1 MSSKKSVNNIVKKII
16 VSVFSVLC
24 AVIVFFAAEID
35 IYNDGAEAQLNRHG
49 GRLVT
54 RTQVDNRGF
63 FSGKKADS
71 GILLSWYDNTV
82 KIADEDEEAPALK
95 LGAIFYP
102 VTTPD
107 SSLIFS
113 SSNNDIAQIDNE
125 GNITVITPG
134 SVEFVVENTYS
145 NVRSKAYL
153 HIVQPVTGFYLNKT
167 TLNVYTTDKG
177 IRLDGEISPSNAS
190 NAAVKWYSK
199 DKNIVQVDNTGHIK
213 PMNIGMTEVVAT
225 TSDGGFRS
233 KCFINVIEKIIKA
246 ESVIIQN
253 KENITLKVG
262 ETWDGVASV
271 LPANAKNRNVEWMSE
286 NEDIARVSKTGK
298 VRAFAQGSVKI
309 TARNTDGPEDSFM
322 LTVKGNTVAGN
333 DIILGYNSYTS
344 PGGITYTKYDF
355 TVDDMARIQTEARP
369 PATFNGVV
377 ASKETVLGY
386 VDPNEY
392 CAGAYKYQFM
402 DLAHYNGLSRESI
415 EQFLSGK
422 GTLSGQADAFIEAAR
437 EYNVSELYLIAHA
450 CLETGYGRSQLASGV
465 DVNGVTV
472 YNMYGIAAY
481 DGSVVYS
488 GSRKAYAEGW
498 TSPAAAIKGGAKWIS
513 ENYINSAENRQN
525 TLYKMRWNP
534 ANPGVHLYA
543 GDCAWATTQSV
554 IMERLI
560 KEFPDASMAYEIPVF
575 AGSPAAV
582 IDDAVTVE

>member
-1 MSSKKSVNNIVKKII
+1 MKSKKSVNNILKKISI
-16 VSVFSVLC
+16 VLLSLFC
-24 AVIVFFAAEID
+24 AVTVFFAVQTE
-35 IYNDGAEAQLNRHG
+35 IYNDGAEAELNAHG
-49 GRLVT
+49 GRLIT
-54 RTQVDNRGF
+54 RTQIDGRGF
-63 FSGKKADS
+63 FTGEKADS

-82 KIADEDEEAPALK
+82 KISGEGEETQKLR
-95 LGAIFYP
+95 LGAVFYP

-107 SSLIFS
+107 SSLNFT
-113 SSNNDIAQIDNE
+113 SSNTDIAQIDNE

-134 SVEFVVENTYS
+134 SVEFVVENKHS

-177 IRLDGEISPSNAS
+177 VRLDGEISPSNAS
-190 NAAVKWYSK
+190 NTAVKWYSK
-199 DKNIVQVDNTGHIK
+199 DKNIVEVDNTGHIK
-213 PMNIGMTEVVAT
+213 PKNIGMTEVVAT
-225 TSDGGFRS
+225 TSDGGFKS
-233 KCFINVIEKIIKA
+233 KCFINVIQKIIKA
-246 ESVIIQN
+246 ESVTIQN
-253 KENITLKVG
+253 KNNISLKIG
-262 ETWDGVASV
+262 EIWEGVASV
-271 LPANAKNRNVEWMSE
+271 LPANAKNRNVEWKSD
-286 NEDIARVSKTGK
+286 NEEIARVSKTGK
-298 VRAFAQGSVKI
+298 VQALSEGSVKI
-309 TARNTDGPEDSFM
+309 TARSTDGPEDSFT

-333 DIILGYNSYTS
+333 DIILGYNSYVS
-344 PGGITYTKYDF
+344 PGGITYTKYNF
-355 TVDDMARIQTEARP
+355 TVDEMARIQTEATP
-369 PATFNGVV
+369 PATFNGAV

-450 CLETGYGRSQLASGV
+450 CLETGYGSSRLASGV

-488 GSRKAYAEGW
+488 GSRKAYSEGW

-543 GDCAWATTQSV
+543 GDCAWATTQAV

-560 KEFPDASMAYEIPVF
+560 KAFPDASMAYEIPVF
-575 AGSPAAV
+575 AGSNAAV